1 MSKKIEFVA
10 ALCMTIGLM
19 SGCTSYSE
27 GSSAAIEGFSDGVSE
42 ESSEISSKEASDSA
56 SLSASEASSKL
67 SSDEVTSKIGDMSKN
82 VNKDSESA
90 SSSSASASAS
100 TGSSQNSATSASSG
114 SSQKASSIASTES
127 SQSKTA
133 SDSASSAKT
142 TDDKPK
148 AKKLSK
154 NGIVIP
160 EIEDGVT
167 KIGDRGVE
175 VTFEWE
181 LDKNVDRYEI
191 SVDGKPHG
199 DTSYS
204 HIEDVYSDTP
214 TYTYK
219 DKINYDIRIKVRA
232 HKGDAKKAVSGD
244 FSEYAYGNTC
254 EDALTA
260 PKVKDGVTGKGAN
273 GTEVYFAWEPVD
285 GAEHYEVVVEHK
297 KKAESEYNLKEVT
310 YTNAPNYT
318 YTGQG
323 EYDVRITV
331 KAQTNAWIN
340 GKKKM
345 FNSAVSAYAK
355 GKTY

>member
-27 GSSAAIEGFSDGVSE
+27 GSSAAIEGLSDGVSE
-42 ESSEISSKEASDSA
+42 ESSEISSKAASDSA
-56 SLSASEASSKL
+56 ALSASEASSKL
-67 SSDEVTSKIGDMSKN
+67 SSDEVISKISDVSKD
-82 VNKDSESA
+82 VKEGSES
-90 SSSSASASAS
+90 STSAGSAASAS
-100 TGSSQNSATSASSG
+100 TGSSIGLSQSASTG
-114 SSQKASSIASTES
+114 A

-133 SDSASSAKT
+133 SDSASSAKS

-160 EIEDGVT
+160 DIEEGVT

-181 LDKNVDRYEI
+181 PDKNVDRYEI

-260 PKVKDGVTGKGAN
+260 PKVKDGVTGNGAN
-273 GTEVYFAWEPVD
+273 GTEVYFVWEPVD

-297 KKAESEYNLKEVT
+297 KKAESEYDLKEVT

>member
-19 SGCTSYSE
+19 GGCTSYSE
-27 GSSAAIEGFSDGVSE
+27 GSSDAIEGFSDGVSE
-42 ESSEISSKEASDSA
+42 ESSEISSKEALDSA

-67 SSDEVTSKIGDMSKN
+67 SSDELTSKISDMSKN

-100 TGSSQNSATSASSG
+100 IG
-114 SSQKASSIASTES
+114 S

-133 SDSASSAKT
+133 SDSASSAKS

-181 LDKNVDRYEI
+181 PDKNVDRYEI

-232 HKGDAKKAVSGD
+232 HKGDAKKAISGD

-273 GTEVYFAWEPVD
+273 GTEVYFVWEPVD

-297 KKAESEYNLKEVT
+297 KKAESEYDLKEVT

>member
-1 MSKKIEFVA
+1 M
-10 ALCMTIGLM
+10 
-19 SGCTSYSE
+19 
-27 GSSAAIEGFSDGVSE
+27 
-42 ESSEISSKEASDSA
+42 
-56 SLSASEASSKL
+56 
-67 SSDEVTSKIGDMSKN
+67 
-82 VNKDSESA
+82 
-90 SSSSASASAS
+90 
-100 TGSSQNSATSASSG
+100 
-114 SSQKASSIASTES
+114 
-127 SQSKTA
+127 
-133 SDSASSAKT
+133 
-142 TDDKPK
+142 
-148 AKKLSK
+148 
-154 NGIVIP
+154 
-160 EIEDGVT
+160 
-167 KIGDRGVE
+167 
-175 VTFEWE
+175 
-181 LDKNVDRYEI
+181 DRYEI

-273 GTEVYFAWEPVD
+273 GTEVYFVWEPVD

-297 KKAESEYNLKEVT
+297 KKAESEYDLKEVT
-310 YTNAPNYT
+310 YTNAPTYT

>member
-90 SSSSASASAS
+90 SSSSAS
-100 TGSSQNSATSASSG
+100 
-114 SSQKASSIASTES
+114 TES

-133 SDSASSAKT
+133 SDSASSAKS

-181 LDKNVDRYEI
+181 PDKNVDRYEI

-232 HKGDAKKAVSGD
+232 HRGDAKKAVSGD

-260 PKVKDGVTGKGAN
+260 PKVKDGVTEKGAN
-273 GTEVYFAWEPVD
+273 GTEVYFVWEPVD

-297 KKAESEYNLKEVT
+297 KKAESEYDLKEVT

>member
-100 TGSSQNSATSASSG
+100 IG
-114 SSQKASSIASTES
+114 S

-133 SDSASSAKT
+133 SDSASSAKS

-160 EIEDGVT
+160 EIEEGVT

-181 LDKNVDRYEI
+181 PDKNVDRYEI

-273 GTEVYFAWEPVD
+273 GTEVYFVWEPVD

-297 KKAESEYNLKEVT
+297 KKAESEYDLKEVT

>member
-27 GSSAAIEGFSDGVSE
+27 GSSDAIEGFSDGVSE
-42 ESSEISSKEASDSA
+42 ESSEISSKEALDSA

-67 SSDEVTSKIGDMSKN
+67 SSDELTSKISDMSKN

-100 TGSSQNSATSASSG
+100 IG
-114 SSQKASSIASTES
+114 S

-133 SDSASSAKT
+133 SDSASSAKS
-142 TDDKPK
+142 TDDKQK

-181 LDKNVDRYEI
+181 PDKNVDRYEI

-219 DKINYDIRIKVRA
+219 DKINYDIRIKVRE
-232 HKGDAKKAVSGD
+232 HKGDAKKAISGD

-273 GTEVYFAWEPVD
+273 GTEVYFVWEPVD

-297 KKAESEYNLKEVT
+297 KKAESEYDLKEVT

>member
-42 ESSEISSKEASDSA
+42 ESSEISSKEAFDSA

-67 SSDEVTSKIGDMSKN
+67 SSDEVTSKISDVSKD
-82 VNKDSESA
+82 VKEGSES
-90 SSSSASASAS
+90 STSAGSAASAS
-100 TGSSQNSATSASSG
+100 TGSSIGLSQSASTG
-114 SSQKASSIASTES
+114 A
-127 SQSKTA
+127 SQSNIA
-133 SDSASSAKT
+133 NENASSAKS

-181 LDKNVDRYEI
+181 PDKNVDRYEI

-260 PKVKDGVTGKGAN
+260 PKVKGGVTRKGAN
-273 GTEVYFAWEPVD
+273 GTEVYFVWEPVD

-297 KKAESEYNLKEVT
+297 KKAESEYDLKEVT

>member
-27 GSSAAIEGFSDGVSE
+27 GSSAAIEGLSDGVSE
-42 ESSEISSKEASDSA
+42 ESSEISSKAASDSA
-56 SLSASEASSKL
+56 ALSASEASSKL

-90 SSSSASASAS
+90 SSS
-100 TGSSQNSATSASSG
+100 
-114 SSQKASSIASTES
+114 IASTES

-133 SDSASSAKT
+133 SDSASSAKS

-160 EIEDGVT
+160 EIEEGVT

-181 LDKNVDRYEI
+181 PDKNVDRYEI

-273 GTEVYFAWEPVD
+273 GTEVYFVWEPVD

-297 KKAESEYNLKEVT
+297 KKAESEYDLKEVT

>member
-27 GSSAAIEGFSDGVSE
+27 GSSAAIEGLSDGVSE
-42 ESSEISSKEASDSA
+42 ESSEISSKAASDSA
-56 SLSASEASSKL
+56 ALSASEASSKL
-67 SSDEVTSKIGDMSKN
+67 SSDEVISKISDVSKD
-82 VNKDSESA
+82 VKEGSES
-90 SSSSASASAS
+90 STSAGSAASAS
-100 TGSSQNSATSASSG
+100 TGSSIGLSQSASTG
-114 SSQKASSIASTES
+114 A

-133 SDSASSAKT
+133 SDSASSAKS

-181 LDKNVDRYEI
+181 PDKNVDRYEI

-273 GTEVYFAWEPVD
+273 GTEVYFVWEPVD

-297 KKAESEYNLKEVT
+297 KKAESEYDLKEVT

>member
-42 ESSEISSKEASDSA
+42 ESSEISSKEAFDSA

-67 SSDEVTSKIGDMSKN
+67 SSDEVTSKISDVSKN
-82 VNKDSESA
+82 VKEGSES
-90 SSSSASASAS
+90 STSAGSAASAS
-100 TGSSQNSATSASSG
+100 TGSSIGLSQSASTG
-114 SSQKASSIASTES
+114 ASQSNIANENASSEES
-127 SQSKTA
+127 
-133 SDSASSAKT
+133 

-181 LDKNVDRYEI
+181 PDKNVDRYEI

-273 GTEVYFAWEPVD
+273 GTEVYFVWEPVD

-297 KKAESEYNLKEVT
+297 KKAESEYDLKEVT

>member
-1 MSKKIEFVA
+1 MSKKIEFVV

-27 GSSAAIEGFSDGVSE
+27 GSSAAIEGLSDGVSE

-90 SSSSASASAS
+90 SSSSAS
-100 TGSSQNSATSASSG
+100 
-114 SSQKASSIASTES
+114 TES

-133 SDSASSAKT
+133 SDSASSAKS

-160 EIEDGVT
+160 EIEEGVT

-181 LDKNVDRYEI
+181 PDKNVDRYEI

-273 GTEVYFAWEPVD
+273 GTEVYFVWEPVD

-297 KKAESEYNLKEVT
+297 KKAESEYDLKEVT

>member
-67 SSDEVTSKIGDMSKN
+67 SSDEVVSKISDVSKD
-82 VNKDSESA
+82 VKEGSES
-90 SSSSASASAS
+90 STSAGSAASAS
-100 TGSSQNSATSASSG
+100 TGSSIG
-114 SSQKASSIASTES
+114 LSQSTSTES

-133 SDSASSAKT
+133 SDSASSAKS

-181 LDKNVDRYEI
+181 PDKNVDRYEI

-273 GTEVYFAWEPVD
+273 GTEVYFVWEPVD

-297 KKAESEYNLKEVT
+297 KKAESEYDLKEVT

>member
-27 GSSAAIEGFSDGVSE
+27 GSSAAIEGLSDGVSE
-42 ESSEISSKEASDSA
+42 ESSEISSKAASDSA

-90 SSSSASASAS
+90 SSS
-100 TGSSQNSATSASSG
+100 
-114 SSQKASSIASTES
+114 IASTES

-133 SDSASSAKT
+133 SDSASSAKS

-160 EIEDGVT
+160 EIEEGVT

-181 LDKNVDRYEI
+181 PDKNVDRYEV

-273 GTEVYFAWEPVD
+273 GTEVYFVWEPVD

-297 KKAESEYNLKEVT
+297 KKAESEYDLKEVT

>member
-42 ESSEISSKEASDSA
+42 ESSEISSKEAFDSA

-67 SSDEVTSKIGDMSKN
+67 SSDEVVSKISDVSKD
-82 VNKDSESA
+82 VKEGSES
-90 SSSSASASAS
+90 STSAGSAASAS
-100 TGSSQNSATSASSG
+100 TGSSQSN
-114 SSQKASSIASTES
+114 IANEN
-127 SQSKTA
+127 
-133 SDSASSAKT
+133 ASSAKS

-160 EIEDGVT
+160 EIEEGVT

-181 LDKNVDRYEI
+181 PDKNVDRYEI

-273 GTEVYFAWEPVD
+273 GTEVYFVWEPVD

-297 KKAESEYNLKEVT
+297 KKAESEYDLKEVT